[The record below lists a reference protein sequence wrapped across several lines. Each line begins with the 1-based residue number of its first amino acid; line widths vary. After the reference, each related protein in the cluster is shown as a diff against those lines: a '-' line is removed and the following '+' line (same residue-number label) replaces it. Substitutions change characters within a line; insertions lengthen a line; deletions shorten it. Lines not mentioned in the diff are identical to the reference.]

1 MDSSTNDSR
10 GHGRLTVESTPWVRK
25 TFWALV
31 VFLAFITFLDYGIN
45 FASWTDDEAL
55 QDMFN
60 VAREGSLGN
69 WYSSTIQAA
78 VGAALWVIYV
88 RAKSSPVTA
97 KGSRGWAVLSL
108 FFFYLSIDD
117 GIRFHEEMAGFIQDW
132 WVGTTEQGKL
142 PPESLGPIGR
152 LLEANP
158 SYPWLI
164 VFAPFIGALGLYM
177 VWFLWRNLDRRSV
190 KRVVIAVFCL
200 ALAEAQDFVEGIEG
214 SYDAITKRFD
224 LDDYTAPHY
233 GKVFEETL
241 ESLAMTI
248 LFCVFLGVIAKL
260 YATPRGSLAEAPEA
274 QPAPLP
280 APSPGDPA

>member
-1 MDSSTNDSR
+1 M
-10 GHGRLTVESTPWVRK
+10 TVGSTPWVRK
-25 TFWALV
+25 TFWYLV
-31 VFLAFITFLDYGIN
+31 LFLAVITLLDYAVN
-45 FASWTDDEAL
+45 FMEWIDDEAI

-78 VGAALWVIYV
+78 VGAALMVIYARV
-88 RAKSSPVTA
+88 KSNPATKRGS
-97 KGSRGWAVLSL
+97 KGWLVLSL
-108 FFFYLSIDD
+108 FFFYLAIDD
-117 GIRFHEEMAGFIQDW
+117 GIRLHEEMSGFIQDKII
-132 WVGTTEQGKL
+132 GTTEPGQL
-142 PPESLGPIGR
+142 PPAALGPIAR

-164 VFAPFIGALGLYM
+164 IFGPFIGGLGLYM
-177 VWFLWRNLDRRSV
+177 VWFLWKNLDRRSV
-190 KRVVIAVFCL
+190 KRVVMAVVCL
-200 ALAEAQDFVEGIEG
+200 AFAEAQDFVEGIEG
-214 SYDAITKRFD
+214 SYDGITKRFN

-260 YATPRGSLAEAPEA
+260 YSNSIAPVASGGAPEA
-274 QPAPLP
+274 PPAPLP
-280 APSPGDPA
+280 SADRAEGA